1 MLGFGWDAPANRSAI
16 ADIQT
21 AREQVQICANGVG
34 AEVGVGVVAF
44 AGSATGDGVA
54 EAAAL
59 HLRKCVHNMQHKWKC
74 RFGKHIVFGP
84 KMH

>member
-1 MLGFGWDAPANRSAI
+1 M
-16 ADIQT
+16 
-21 AREQVQICANGVG
+21 QICANGV
-34 AEVGVGVVAF
+34 AEVGVGVAF
-44 AGSATGDGVA
+44 TTSDEGGGV
-54 EAAAL
+54 EGVSGVGGAAAL